1 MSRLP
6 QEKQR
11 LLISCPFD
19 EILYG
24 GAAGGGKSSALLM
37 DAMNHIVKADLEGKR
52 SSAVLF
58 RKTYKELDE
67 IIKQSHECFEGL
79 DWKFS
84 KDNYR
89 WTTPYGS
96 SFTFSYLSNY
106 QDAHQRGKRIPEVP
120 PASHRQESQYDAYS
134 PPRGLHHQPRWRWA

>member
-1 MSRLP
+1 MSWLP

-11 LLISCPFD
+11 LLIKCPYD

-37 DAMNHIVKADLEGKR
+37 DAMNHIVKADLDGKR

-67 IIKQSHECFEGL
+67 IIKQSHECFEGM
-79 DWKFS
+79 
-84 KDNYR
+84 
-89 WTTPYGS
+89 G
-96 SFTFSYLSNY
+96 
-106 QDAHQRGKRIPEVP
+106 
-120 PASHRQESQYDAYS
+120 
-134 PPRGLHHQPRWRWA
+134 